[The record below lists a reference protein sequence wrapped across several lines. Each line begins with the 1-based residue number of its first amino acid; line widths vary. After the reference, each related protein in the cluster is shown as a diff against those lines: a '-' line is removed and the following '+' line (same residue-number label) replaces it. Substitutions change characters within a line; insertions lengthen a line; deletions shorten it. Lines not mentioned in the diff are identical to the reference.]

1 MLKFI
6 RIQILP
12 VFIFFLGFLPLNVL
26 AVPIQDEFER
36 NQAGNRPGVFPQW
49 KDTPP
54 VHQDLFPNLTD
65 GINKSH
71 SLPTHVDRDFYT
83 QLLRVEAVDQV
94 QSKVFNSD
102 KFNRLQR
109 IGVLGFENKTFPP
122 FVDRSAGDIVSG
134 QVYQELKTNKN
145 YSNIIPPQLMEDAR
159 LKIVKSPNSVAD
171 KNMLDNEGT
180 TPLVFSDKVDAVM
193 VGAVSRY
200 TDRYMDRNGKIQ
212 KSIASGLEFTA
223 FLMDP
228 RTREVLWGARFVG
241 RQRSGVQNFSQYGG
255 RWLNKKDFT
264 RSAMKFVLKE
274 FRNRPHSTLEKLD
287 Q

>member
-1 MLKFI
+1 M
-6 RIQILP
+6 
-12 VFIFFLGFLPLNVL
+12 
-26 AVPIQDEFER
+26 
-36 NQAGNRPGVFPQW
+36 
-49 KDTPP
+49 
-54 VHQDLFPNLTD
+54 
-65 GINKSH
+65 SH
-71 SLPTHVDRDFYT
+71 
-83 QLLRVEAVDQV
+83 
-94 QSKVFNSD
+94 
-102 KFNRLQR
+102 
-109 IGVLGFENKTFPP
+109 
-122 FVDRSAGDIVSG
+122 
-134 QVYQELKTNKN
+134 
-145 YSNIIPPQLMEDAR
+145 
-159 LKIVKSPNSVAD
+159 
-171 KNMLDNEGT
+171 NEGN

-241 RQRSGVQNFSQYGG
+241 RQRPGVQNFSQHGG

-274 FRNRPHSTLEKLD
+274 FRNRSHNTLEKLE